1 MNIIILED
9 EQEAVHRLTM
19 FLARYEAEKQESMRV
34 LGVIDS
40 VNDAVQW
47 FRTNTSP
54 EAKSE
59 TSPDL
64 VLLDIHLADGL
75 SFEIFRHVE
84 VNVPIIFTTAYNE
97 YALHAFNVHSIA
109 YLLKPFGYAEF
120 EAALKKL
127 AAQKALFAS
136 GLETSTNTGLQ
147 HFQET
152 LREVGTAIKEQQKRF
167 KTRFLLNVGESIVI
181 VRTADI
187 SYIHAE
193 GKIVTMMLENGRKYI
208 ADNTL
213 DELETLL
220 NPEEFFRIS
229 RKFLLRAEAV
239 SSIEQYFNGRLVLKL
254 APAFSEEVLVS
265 RERVKDFR
273 AWLERA

>member
-1 MNIIILED
+1 MTILIIED
-9 EQEAVHRLTM
+9 EQEAAHRLRM
-19 FLARYEAEKQESMRV
+19 FLTRYEAEKQEPVRV

-40 VNDAVQW
+40 VEDTVQW
-47 FRTNTSP
+47 FHTNTSP
-54 EAKSE
+54 ENK
-59 TSPDL
+59 PDL
-64 VLLDIHLADGL
+64 VLMDIHLADGL

-127 AAQKALFAS
+127 AAQKVMFAS
-136 GLETSTNTGLQ
+136 GFETSNNEALQGIQ

-167 KTRFLLNVGESIVI
+167 KTRFLLNVGETIVI

-229 RKFLLRAEAV
+229 RKFLLRAE
-239 SSIEQYFNGRLVLKL
+239 SIAGIEPYFNGRLTLKL
-254 APAFSEEVLVS
+254 IPAFSEEVLVS

-273 AWLERA
+273 SWLESA

>member
-1 MNIIILED
+1 MNILIIED

-19 FLARYEAEKQESMRV
+19 FLARYEAEKQESMRI

-47 FRTNTSP
+47 FRTNTAP
-54 EAKSE
+54 ESKSE

-64 VLLDIHLADGL
+64 VLMDIHLADGL

-136 GLETSTNTGLQ
+136 GLETSNNEGFQ
-147 HFQET
+147 QFQET

-167 KTRFLLNVGESIVI
+167 KTRFLLNVGENIII

-193 GKIVTMMLENGRKYI
+193 GKIVTMTLLNGRKYI

-213 DELETLL
+213 DELESLL

-239 SSIEQYFNGRLVLKL
+239 GGIEPYFNGRLALKL
-254 APAFSEEVLVS
+254 IPAFSEEVLVS

-273 AWLERA
+273 AWLEGS